1 MRILYNGCVYNCTDN
16 TTIKNMLSTG
26 GVELAPPC
34 IKEKELKIETETVKT
49 RGRKKKQWGD

>member
-26 GVELAPPC
+26 GVEIAPPC
-34 IKEKELKIETETVKT
+34 IKEKELKIETETLKT
-49 RGRKKKQWGD
+49 RGRKKKQ

>member
-16 TTIKNMLSTG
+16 TTIKNMLSIG

-34 IKEKELKIETETVKT
+34 IKAKELKIETETVKA
-49 RGRKKKQWGD
+49 RGRKKKQ